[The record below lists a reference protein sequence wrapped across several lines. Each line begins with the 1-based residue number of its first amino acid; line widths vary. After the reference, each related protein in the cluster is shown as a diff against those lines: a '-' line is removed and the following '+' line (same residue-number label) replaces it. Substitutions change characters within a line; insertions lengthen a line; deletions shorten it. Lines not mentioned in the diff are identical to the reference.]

1 LAKQLS
7 KAERMNRQGP
17 VRYVVRE
24 GGGEGRPLSLAL
36 GIAYDEAPVPSHYYV
51 ADYYQVV
58 VDDFA
63 VLLIF
68 GKLDHPQL
76 DRLRNKIEIYFPVES
91 FVRQLWHSSRDYQ
104 IALEKYVSDNKAGPV
119 RPSGV
124 SAQTD
129 KVQTMQSNNALI
141 VQATGDCIIDFF
153 YISPKD
159 LWLKPPKSEPIGM
172 EALVRVM
179 VTASVMLGF
188 LQECDKVARELVDK
202 LGMNLEDDNASL
214 ESKLL

>member
-1 LAKQLS
+1 
-7 KAERMNRQGP
+7 MNRQGP
-17 VRYVVRE
+17 VRYVVHEAVE
-24 GGGEGRPLSLAL
+24 GQPTTLTL
-36 GIAYDEAPVPSHYYV
+36 GVAYDEAPVPDHYYV
-51 ADYYQVV
+51 ADYFQVIV
-58 VDDFA
+58 NDFS

-76 DRLRNKIEIYFPVES
+76 DRLRNKIEIYFPVDS
-91 FVRQLWHSSRDYQ
+91 FVRQLWKTSRTYQSS
-104 IALEKYVSDNKAGPV
+104 LEKYVANNKAVPV
-119 RPSGV
+119 RPSNV
-124 SAQTD
+124 SPQTD
-129 KVQTMQSNNALI
+129 KVQTLQSNNALI

-179 VTASVMLGF
+179 VSASVMLGF
-188 LQECDKVARELVDK
+188 MQECDKAAKGLIDK
-202 LGMNLEDDNASL
+202 LGIKLEEEDAAM